1 MIAKGQTFT
10 KQQVFLDGGS
20 FYDCTFDDC
29 DLIYS
34 ALMPV
39 ILNGN
44 TMRNC
49 RWQFGGPAQNC
60 VAFMMLLYNSGA
72 RDLIEATFESIRKG
86 TIVNP
91 PQTTPAGAPPPDA
104 KN

>member
-20 FYDCTFDDC
+20 FYDCTFEDC
-29 DLIYS
+29 DLIYH

-49 RWQFGGPAQNC
+49 RWQFAGPAQNC
-60 VAFMMLLYNSGA
+60 VGFMSLLFTSGA
-72 RDLIEATFESIRKG
+72 KEMIEATFDSIRTG
-86 TIVNP
+86 AIINP
-91 PQTTPAGAPPPDA
+91 TQTTPAGAPQGG
-104 KN
+104 KK